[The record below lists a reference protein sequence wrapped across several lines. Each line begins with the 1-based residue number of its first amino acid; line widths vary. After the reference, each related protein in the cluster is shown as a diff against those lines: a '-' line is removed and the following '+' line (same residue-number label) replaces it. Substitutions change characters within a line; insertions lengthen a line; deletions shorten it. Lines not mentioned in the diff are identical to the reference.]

1 MPQPA
6 KHVDADFIRDTSPE
20 ALKVFYSIQRRR
32 TGEQKLADA
41 FDLSE
46 GLLEMAKQGV
56 RMRYPDAQERE
67 VFLRAIA
74 TRLPRVLM
82 IRANG
87 WDPLAHG

>member
-1 MPQPA
+1 MPPMA

-20 ALKVFYSIQRRR
+20 ALKVFYGIQRRR

-41 FDLSE
+41 FDLSD

-56 RMRYPDAQERE
+56 RMRYPEAPERE
-67 VFLRAIA
+67 VFLRAVA
-74 TRLPRVLM
+74 TRLPRELM
-82 IRANG
+82 LRAYG